1 MPKSKNRDLVKL
13 KSTESS
19 HTYHTRKN
27 RRNNSARLEMRK
39 YDPTL
44 QKHVI
49 YRETR

>member
-1 MPKSKNRDLVKL
+1 MAKSKKRDLVKL

-19 HTYHTRKN
+19 HVYHTRKN
-27 RRNNSARLEMRK
+27 KQNTTSRLERRK

-44 QKHVI
+44 QKHVM